1 MIKKEII
8 TDTSIYTDEFGNVH
22 DINEDIEQAEADIQA
37 MKQTAS
43 VTFRWSEFEIRR
55 AKAIAKKIGIPY
67 QTYIK
72 MSLKQAMDND
82 EKKYNVVQFNQI
94 FQVLEEKKI
103 KFVVASGNQYFQL
116 RSFFPSHYA
125 YIIPFAAPLCKFS

>member
-8 TDTSIYTDEFGNVH
+8 TDTSIQTDEFGNVH

-82 EKKYNVVQFNQI
+82 EKKYN
-94 FQVLEEKKI
+94 
-103 KFVVASGNQYFQL
+103 
-116 RSFFPSHYA
+116 
-125 YIIPFAAPLCKFS
+125 